1 VPSVFIR
8 VWEGH
13 DIKAI
18 RPLHSPVERYVL
30 FVELTYFCTLQK
42 KSTTIMSK
50 TLLKAAA
57 FCALILGSSTAWA
70 QDKDPV
76 LLTVDGQNISLSE
89 FEAVYRKNNRET
101 NVDPQDVKEY
111 LDLYIN
117 FRLKVR
123 EAEALGLDT
132 LKKFIEELKG
142 YQKQLAKPY
151 LTDKNVSEALVKEAY
166 ERMKLDVS
174 ASHIL
179 LKVGPDALPKDT
191 LAVYNRILDLR
202 KRALKGD
209 FEALAKQYS
218 EDPSAAENAGNLG
231 WFSAMRMVYPF
242 ENAAFNTPV
251 GEISMPVR
259 TRFGYHILKVNGKR
273 EALGELKVAHI
284 MLKTGKEATAEDVA
298 KAKEK
303 ALEVKGLLA
312 SGKSTFEELATKYSE
327 DKGSAV
333 KGGELPQF
341 GTGRMVA
348 AFEKA
353 AFALQNVGDVSDPV
367 QTEYGW
373 HIIKLLQR
381 IPVPTFE
388 AAKDDLTAK
397 VSKDSRS
404 QLTRTVVIDRVK
416 KEAGFKEFPAAV
428 DELGKYLDN
437 RLVEGKWNADTA
449 RGLNKPVLSIGNRTM
464 TQTDLAQFVGRQQ
477 TRRKPE
483 DLRVIL
489 NGFYAQFIEESV
501 LSYEE
506 SQLEKKYPEYKALL
520 KEYRDGI
527 LLFDLTDQKV
537 WSKAVKDTAGLQA
550 FHEGNKDKFMWEK
563 RLDAEIYHVQNDS
576 ILKPLLAEL
585 QKKFKKGGIDR
596 EAIVKAYNAN
606 SKLNLRAEGGKYQA
620 ADEDV
625 LKNVAWEKGVQG
637 PFKDGQN
644 QVIVVVKEVLAPV
657 AKTLKEARGLVT
669 AEYQTYLEQAWIK
682 ELRSKYSYKADE
694 SLLSRIK

>member
-1 VPSVFIR
+1 M
-8 VWEGH
+8 
-13 DIKAI
+13 
-18 RPLHSPVERYVL
+18 L

-101 NVDPQDVKEY
+101 TVDPQDVKEY

-273 EALGELKVAHI
+273 EALGELKAAHI

>member
-1 VPSVFIR
+1 
-8 VWEGH
+8 
-13 DIKAI
+13 
-18 RPLHSPVERYVL
+18 
-30 FVELTYFCTLQK
+30 
-42 KSTTIMSK
+42 M
-50 TLLKAAA
+50 LKAAA

-101 NVDPQDVKEY
+101 TVDPQDVKEY

-273 EALGELKVAHI
+273 EALGELKAAHI

>member
-1 VPSVFIR
+1 
-8 VWEGH
+8 
-13 DIKAI
+13 
-18 RPLHSPVERYVL
+18 VL

-101 NVDPQDVKEY
+101 TVDPQDVKEY

-273 EALGELKVAHI
+273 EALGELKAAHI